1 MLLLDFLYKQ
11 SLIADRFEN
20 ACNSFNNLITSKKD
34 EQLTAIQQ
42 RMEAEL
48 KQYREDGILRVAFIG
63 QYSAGKSTI
72 ISALTGKRDIK
83 IDADIATDRTSN
95 YDWNNIKIIDTPGIF
110 TDRKDHDAITYEAIN
125 KADLLVFCLTYM
137 LFDSL
142 TVENF
147 KKLAYE
153 KGYRWKMMLVINK
166 MSDEAGE
173 EDEKI
178 ANYRESLAEALKP
191 YSLDEF
197 PVNFIDA
204 KDYCDGVDEDDD
216 FLLEISRFNT
226 FTNELNNFV
235 KRRGSLAR
243 FDTPLRIALSHVEEA
258 QIHFIRNSQE
268 DAAFFEI
275 LNQFSRKLKN
285 QRDRLATKINTVALK
300 MSSAIN
306 REGITLANAV
316 GSKDFEA
323 INKRVENNVRQHY
336 EKAGE
341 QIQNIFVKALENIQ
355 SEIEQVLKGDLVQ
368 SFIACLENKENVS
381 ARNVEFKDLE
391 RLKAQVNNI
400 KNIAETITNTIQKLA
415 ETGTKQAAAQGFY
428 SATDVAGSNL
438 HHIVYGVGKFF
449 GHNFQPWGAVG
460 IAKEIGNF
468 AILLAPILTAW
479 TLFNQLETMEEEAKM
494 EQEMADARRDITSK
508 FQAVAKELETQILQN
523 RREFETQI
531 YGEIEKQISRDR
543 REQEEA
549 IASKDASMK
558 QIGDIRKE
566 FESILSLISPQN

>member
-1 MLLLDFLYKQ
+1 MNQNKSNFDAAV
-11 SLIADRFEN
+11 IADRFEN
-20 ACNSFNNLITSKKD
+20 ACNSFNKLIVSKNQ

-42 RMEAEL
+42 KMKAEL
-48 KQYREDGILRVAFIG
+48 KTYREDGILRVAFIG

-72 ISALTGKRDIK
+72 ISALTGRRDIK

-110 TDRKDHDAITYEAIN
+110 TDRKDHDKITYDAID

-173 EDEKI
+173 EAEKI
-178 ANYRESLAEALKP
+178 ANYRESLTEALKP

-197 PVNFIDA
+197 PVSFIDA

-216 FLLEISRFNT
+216 FLLEISRFDT
-226 FTNELNNFV
+226 FNDELNNFV

-243 FDTPLRIALSHVEEA
+243 FDTPVRIALSCVEEA

-268 DAAFFEI
+268 DAAYFEI

-285 QRDRLATKINTVALK
+285 QRDRLETKINTVAVK
-300 MSSAIN
+300 MSSAIS
-306 REGITLANAV
+306 REGLNLANAV
-316 GSKDFEA
+316 GSEDFEET
-323 INKRVENNVRQHY
+323 NKEIENNVRQHY
-336 EKAGE
+336 EKAGKDL
-341 QIQNIFVKALENIQ
+341 QNIFVKSVENIQ
-355 SEIEQVLKGDLVQ
+355 SDIEEVLKGDLVQ
-368 SFIACLENKENVS
+368 NFISCLENKQNLS
-381 ARNVEFKDLE
+381 AKNVELKDLE
-391 RLKAQVNNI
+391 RLKTQV
-400 KNIAETITNTIQKLA
+400 KNIENIGKTITNTIRKLA

-428 SATDVAGSNL
+428 SATEVAGSNL
-438 HHIVYGVGKFF
+438 HNIVYGVGKFL

-460 IAKEIGNF
+460 IAKSIGNF
-468 AILLAPILTAW
+468 ALILGPVLTAW
-479 TLFNQLETMEEEAKM
+479 TLYNQVQTMKEEAKM
-494 EQEMADARRDITSK
+494 EQKMADARKEITSK
-508 FQAVAKELETQILQN
+508 FQAVAKELETQIHQN

-531 YGEIEKQISRDR
+531 YGKIEKQISENR
-543 REQEEA
+543 RQQENA
-549 IASKDASMK
+549 IAAKDISM
-558 QIGDIRKE
+558 QEIATIRQE